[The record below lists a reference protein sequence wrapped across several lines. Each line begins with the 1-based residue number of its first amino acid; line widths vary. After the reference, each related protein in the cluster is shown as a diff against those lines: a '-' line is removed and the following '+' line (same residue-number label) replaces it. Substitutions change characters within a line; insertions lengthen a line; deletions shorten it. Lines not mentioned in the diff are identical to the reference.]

1 MYDLISVIHHYCILE
16 SSNTSYITLME
27 MSHIT
32 SDMLLPAFKRHRTQ
46 ASLRYSSLL
55 RRTTVSIYRAGE
67 HP

>member
-16 SSNTSYITLME
+16 SSNITLME

>member
-16 SSNTSYITLME
+16 SSNITLME

-67 HP
+67 RP